1 MTDEQE
7 PLHERVLEFA
17 PLSIKLALN
26 DLGTWLQGVHFPFTS
41 VTLVL
46 ILHAG
51 RVEIRLTGRTSRVE
65 EIYGDL
71 LKHLKMVP

>member
-1 MTDEQE
+1 MTDEPE
-7 PLHERVLEFA
+7 PLLERVLEFA

-26 DLGTWLQGVHFPFTS
+26 DLGTWLREVHFPFTS

-46 ILHAG
+46 ILHDG

-65 EIYGDL
+65 EIYADL
-71 LKHLKMVP
+71 LKRLKVEP